1 MINECKNCGGNVF
14 FSPKDKGNVCENCG
28 SVFSVKYD
36 NNVVKKDFAEAKKL
50 NDIASSK
57 MVNVKCDSCGASMVL
72 LKNEIKA
79 VCPYCDSSTIN
90 EVGEQKMMD
99 IDGIVP
105 FEFNKDDAFVLFH
118 GKLSASFFANKKIYK
133 NLKKEDVKGV
143 YINAFIF
150 DLNTNIDYKGT
161 FSYTESYT
169 NSKGER
175 KTKTVYKHVSGSYNR
190 FFENLT
196 VEANSN
202 LHQEEMMQIL
212 PYDYSK
218 NVKFDADFTHGYSF
232 EHHNE
237 GFEDCI
243 IKAEDIM
250 KKMVSKEL
258 LRKYNCDRVVSLDL
272 KINYIDKKYNYCLL
286 PVYFINNVY
295 KNKTYNVLM
304 NGQNA
309 KLSKLPKSV
318 AKILLVVF
326 MAIGFVAGIV
336 CLAMFLS

>member
-28 SVFSVKYD
+28 SVFAVNYD
-36 NNVVKKDFAEAKKL
+36 RNVVKKDFAEAKKL
-50 NDIASSK
+50 NNVSDSK
-57 MVNVKCDSCGASMVL
+57 MVNVKCGSCGASMML
-72 LKNEIKA
+72 HKNDIKA
-79 VCPYCDSSTIN
+79 VCPYCDSATIS
-90 EVGEQKMMD
+90 EAGEQKMMD

-105 FEFNKDDAFVLFH
+105 FAFNKDDALKVFNHQVS
-118 GKLSASFFANKKIYK
+118 GSFFANKKIFK
-133 NLKKEDVKGV
+133 GLNKEDFKGV

-190 FFENLT
+190 FFDNLT

-202 LHQEEMMQIL
+202 LNQNELMQIL
-212 PYDYSK
+212 PYNYAE

-237 GFEDCI
+237 VFDDCF
-243 IKAEDIM
+243 IKAEDLM
-250 KKMVSKEL
+250 KKMISNEL
-258 LRKYNCDRVVSLDL
+258 LKKYNCDRVVSLDL
-272 KINYIDKKYNYCLL
+272 KINYNDKKYNYCLL
-286 PVYFINNVY
+286 PVYFVNKKY
-295 KNKTYNVLM
+295 KDKTYNVLM
-304 NGQNA
+304 NGQSG

-318 AKILLVVF
+318 AKILLVIF
-326 MAIGFVAGIV
+326 MVLGFVAGIV
-336 CLAMFLS
+336 CLAMFL